1 MKTCPKCGGTK
12 FVMTAES
19 IQTAEFVV
27 QIDDDGEPERLSEPF
42 NRNVRESYWYLAARC
57 DKCGAFISDIYDD

>member
-1 MKTCPKCGGTK
+1 
-12 FVMTAES
+12 MTAES